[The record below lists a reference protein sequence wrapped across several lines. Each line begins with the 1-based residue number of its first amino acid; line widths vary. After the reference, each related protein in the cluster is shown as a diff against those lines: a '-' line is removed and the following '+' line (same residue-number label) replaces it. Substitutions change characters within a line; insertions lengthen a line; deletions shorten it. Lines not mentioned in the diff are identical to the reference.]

1 MCTGALPW
9 DRPATRGASR
19 QTATEATSRPG
30 SLSVDTRYWP
40 FQFIETGIFVALAAV
55 LIAVSFAV
63 INRRD
68 A

>member
-1 MCTGALPW
+1 LENNNVLAH
-9 DRPATRGASR
+9 
-19 QTATEATSRPG
+19 
-30 SLSVDTRYWP
+30 
-40 FQFIETGIFVALAAV
+40 QFIETGIFVALAAV